1 MLKKLM
7 NNRFIKILGNILYTI
22 SFILIVLILLVVL
35 IQRFSNN
42 NIAIGGIRIF
52 NVVSGS
58 MEPKYNVGD
67 ILIAKD
73 VPANEINVGDTI
85 TYIGEKSDFSG
96 KIVTHEVVEKK
107 EENGKIT
114 FITKGI
120 ANNMQDPKITE
131 DQVYGKVIYKSI
143 ILSFICKLL
152 QNMYAF
158 YFIIIVPLAI
168 IIAKMMADYIIRKE
182 EEKLERENKENTVE
196 IKKETI
202 NKESKKKN

>member
-1 MLKKLM
+1 MLKKIL
-7 NNRFIKILGNILYTI
+7 NNKILKILGNILYAI
-22 SFILIVLILLVVL
+22 SFIVIVLILLVVL

-42 NIAIGGIRIF
+42 NFAIGGIRIF
-52 NVVSGS
+52 NVASGS
-58 MEPKYNVGD
+58 MDPKYVVGD

-73 VPANEINVGDTI
+73 VPTEEIEIGDTI
-85 TYIGEKSDFSG
+85 TYLGDKGDFAG
-96 KIVTHEVVEKK
+96 RIVTHQVVEKK
-107 EENGKIT
+107 EENGKIV

-120 ANNMQDPKITE
+120 ANVLEDPEITE

-168 IIAKMMADYIIRKE
+168 ILSKIIVDHIIR
-182 EEKLERENKENTVE
+182 REENTE
-196 IKKETI
+196 DIEE
-202 NKESKKKN
+202 NNEKKN